1 MFGSSAPDDWKGCS
15 EIAMLDRIADVRD
28 IYGLPYWQGAS
39 NFWKAQQC
47 NVQNKF
53 WAECHLAGRSM
64 TQGSKSKH
72 YKWCEKQ
79 TIQGLE
85 PIGDWAANRH
95 FELTKS
101 ERQQERLAANMA
113 DFNLILLLIMV
124 CITWPNISVVLGGA
138 WHHCGVE
145 SVFKLAKPQKAAA
158 TLMQGS
164 ATCLSRMDTIG
175 KWTWSTRWL
184 EA

>member
-28 IYGLPYWQGAS
+28 IYGLSYWQGAS
-39 NFWKAQQC
+39 YFWKAQQC

-53 WAECHLAGRSM
+53 WAECQLAAKSM
-64 TQGSKSKH
+64 IQGSKSKN

-79 TIQGLE
+79 TFQGLE

-101 ERQQERLAANMA
+101 ERRQERLAANMA
-113 DFNLILLLIMV
+113 DLNQILLLVMIF
-124 CITWPNISVVLGGA
+124 ITWPDISIILGGA
-138 WHHCGVE
+138 RHHCGVE
-145 SVFKLAKPQKAAA
+145 SVFKLTKPQETAA
-158 TLMQGS
+158 TLLQIS
-164 ATCLSRMDTIG
+164 AKTSGPSTTTGI
-175 KWTWSTRWL
+175 WTWSTRWL